1 MNGVKINIEVNNN
14 SDCTIMERNM
24 EYAHRLYS
32 EKVKEEDK
40 YKYKYNQVIQFNLN
54 NFSFIGNDK
63 IVDIYSIQNDE
74 GVILNDK
81 LIFIY

>member
-1 MNGVKINIEVNNN
+1 
-14 SDCTIMERNM
+14 M

-32 EKVKEEDK
+32 EKVKVGDD

-54 NFSFIGNDK
+54 NFSFIGNEK

-74 GVILNDK
+74 GLILNDK
-81 LIFIY
+81 LIFINIYVPNLRKKMYNQGIENLS